1 MAGNGDKAGSL
12 ALIQSVFTIAF
23 FTSTTSGS
31 TYRDVVSGNDI
42 QSSSLAS
49 DIRRHGASLH
59 WPLLSPHTEVAR
71 TYEAEELFFDREV
84 GQHAL
89 AAQEVLQE
97 ARFQHSQSGK
107 FASKRVATSS
117 LSGGKFLKIA
127 PSAPCRASSRPGSP
141 SQRNVDRGAKPRPR
155 FVIFSGLGSGPWWS
169 ESHTD
174 CSKQTG
180 LSG

>member
-1 MAGNGDKAGSL
+1 MTRWSARRRSLAQIDHNRVHHELHWAALQLSPMDLCRKTIGVTSLAGNGEKAGSL

-59 WPLLSPHTEVAR
+59 WPLLSTHTEVAR
-71 TYEAEELFFDREV
+71 TYEAEELFFDLQV

-97 ARFQHSQSGK
+97 ARFQHSQ
-107 FASKRVATSS
+107 
-117 LSGGKFLKIA
+117 
-127 PSAPCRASSRPGSP
+127 
-141 SQRNVDRGAKPRPR
+141 RGRPR
-155 FVIFSGLGSGPWWS
+155 K
-169 ESHTD
+169 E
-174 CSKQTG
+174 
-180 LSG
+180 